1 MGISKKRHWLSLF
14 VLIGATFGASAFGAL
29 AASSSLGSWYHS
41 LEKPAWNPPEAIFGP
56 VWSVL
61 YLIMAIAAWLVW
73 RRGSENEVIPA
84 MTTYFAQLVLNV
96 LWPLIFFGL
105 RAPGW
110 AVFDIVL
117 LWLAIIVAITQFRRV
132 SLAAAWLLA
141 PYLAWVTF
149 ASVLNITI
157 WRINEG

>member
-1 MGISKKRHWLSLF
+1 MDTSKKYHWLSLF

-29 AASSSLGSWYHS
+29 AASSSLESWYHLLAKQS
-41 LEKPAWNPPEAIFGP
+41 WNPPEEVFAP

-96 LWPLIFFGL
+96 LWPLLFFGL

-110 AVFDIVL
+110 AALDIL
-117 LWLAIIVAITQFRRV
+117 FLWLAIIVAIAQFRRV
-132 SLAAAWLLA
+132 SVPAAWLLA

-157 WRINEG
+157 WRINA